1 MIMNTSHI
9 LLQLTD
15 LQSSWGSQLFLL
27 GGLLLIMYF
36 FMIRPQ
42 MKRSKEAKKFR
53 ENIQK
58 GDKVVTI
65 GGLHGRVLEIE
76 DTTVLVSLETG
87 KVRIE
92 KSALSASAQASEQD
106 VAQRAK

>member
-9 LLQLTD
+9 LLQAAD
-15 LQSSWGSQLFLL
+15 QPSPWGSQLFLL

-76 DTTVLVSLETG
+76 DTTVLVSIETG